1 MTRKAL
7 VAMQSVDGGASAALS
22 LVQEPEHFIKQVFGQ
37 VIIQY
42 SPSYVECFLWFAH
55 C

>member
-1 MTRKAL
+1 MTRKAV
-7 VAMQSVDGGASAALS
+7 VAMQSVDGSASTAFS
-22 LVQEPEHFIKQVFGQ
+22 LVQQPEHFIKQVFGQ

-42 SPSYVECFLWFAH
+42 SSSYVECFLWFAH